1 MKKMNKEQ
9 HKKQIR
15 SSQSFKQHFDIQKVN
30 KTRGKITTTNLLSDG
45 LNQSCKR
52 HIDTTIRKIIS
63 DFSTYLCR
71 QLLLQ
76 LIMKLCHFFPSY
88 P

>member
-1 MKKMNKEQ
+1 MKKINKEQ

-15 SSQSFKQHFDIQKVN
+15 SSQTFKHFDIQKVN
-30 KTRGKITTTNLLSDG
+30 KTRGKITTTDLLSDG

-71 QLLLQ
+71 QLLVQ